1 VQALGRQRL
10 CCSANFV
17 ALRLRATLA
26 QGLDLYAPMAHR
38 GAHASFSPYH
48 VPTHTPSGTSNP
60 SQSDGFV
67 AVWAAPKLPALP
79 AARLARPPVARDPGR
94 DPRPSPRRR
103 REGAITL
110 ADVQGT
116 AKSAVWGTAPR
127 VKWRE
132 EMLDPRLSSRGLQG
146 AAPQVQQ
153 PPTEEKESTSNQ
165 TPRQAQ
171 VPVPGSPGTA
181 AIPYAVRQAE
191 RINELRALSRGELKA
206 IVDQTTQASFF
217 PALQRHFEKHGTNM
231 GCTTAKEFEQAWR
244 KHLSRQDLSYFTAI
258 RSRDQNRLWY
268 LIAMDTGDVALYNE
282 TRGQQWSFLRTF
294 ALAEE
299 LERRRG
305 HWVVVSLTE
314 SGWMVDP
321 W

>member
-110 ADVQGT
+110 ADLQGMT
-116 AKSAVWGTAPR
+116 RSAVWGTSLKVRRFGETLDAAEVREKAGPSA
-127 VKWRE
+127 VK
-132 EMLDPRLSSRGLQG
+132 GL
-146 AAPQVQQ
+146 
-153 PPTEEKESTSNQ
+153 
-165 TPRQAQ
+165 
-171 VPVPGSPGTA
+171 VPGSRRGPLGG
-181 AIPYAVRQAE
+181 AVRGSVVGRTQGP
-191 RINELRALSRGELKA
+191 IRGE
-206 IVDQTTQASFF
+206 
-217 PALQRHFEKHGTNM
+217 
-231 GCTTAKEFEQAWR
+231 GCM
-244 KHLSRQDLSYFTAI
+244 
-258 RSRDQNRLWY
+258 RS
-268 LIAMDTGDVALYNE
+268 TGFRA
-282 TRGQQWSFLRTF
+282 
-294 ALAEE
+294 A
-299 LERRRG
+299 
-305 HWVVVSLTE
+305 
-314 SGWMVDP
+314 
-321 W
+321 